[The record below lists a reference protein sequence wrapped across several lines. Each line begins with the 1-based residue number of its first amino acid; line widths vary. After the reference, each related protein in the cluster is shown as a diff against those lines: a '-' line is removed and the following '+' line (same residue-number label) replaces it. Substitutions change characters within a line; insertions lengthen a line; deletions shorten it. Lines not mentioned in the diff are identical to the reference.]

1 MTDHS
6 KRTNGSYSEIQHLTL
21 MKCLFDINEV
31 SRKNIEPANWTA
43 VIPAAGAGSRLGY
56 HLPKVLYPLLDRP
69 ILEWVVDA
77 VRTTVSNFIFVL
89 SPEGKV
95 LVEPLLEKLL
105 GEKADIVVQEKPT
118 GMGDAVLLAEEKVQT
133 PNCLIVWGDQVMLNA
148 HTVEVC
154 ATLHEAY
161 PVANLTFPTIIKRK
175 PYIHIERNA
184 DLKIKRV
191 LQYRENEINF
201 EFGESDCGLFLFSTN
216 ILFKTLREAH
226 NDPSSI
232 GMSTGEF
239 NLLQTLPHF
248 ETNPGSVK
256 TVRIDDEL
264 ECLGVNTPEEAKY
277 AENELVKRHKRLLG

>member
-1 MTDHS
+1 
-6 KRTNGSYSEIQHLTL
+6 
-21 MKCLFDINEV
+21 
-31 SRKNIEPANWTA
+31 
-43 VIPAAGAGSRLGY
+43 
-56 HLPKVLYPLLDRP
+56 
-69 ILEWVVDA
+69 
-77 VRTTVSNFIFVL
+77 
-89 SPEGKV
+89 
-95 LVEPLLEKLL
+95 
-105 GEKADIVVQEKPT
+105 
-118 GMGDAVLLAEEKVQT
+118 
-133 PNCLIVWGDQVMLNA
+133 MLNA

-161 PVANLTFPTIIKRK
+161 PVANLTLPTVIKCK
-175 PYIHIERNA
+175 PYIHIERNTE
-184 DLKIKRV
+184 LKIKRV

-232 GMSTGEF
+232 GRSTGEF

-264 ECLGVNTPEEAKY
+264 ECLGVNTSEEAKH